1 MQNVNEVELLVLATT
16 VIVLLMGIIVVV
28 LFSFFQKKKVG
39 YIAKQRE
46 NQQQF
51 EEELTKSKIEI
62 REQALQNISWEIHDN
77 VGQLLSV
84 ARMQLNVIEASLPA
98 NQQEKIAETN
108 ALIGSSLQELRSL
121 AKSLNPEIIKSLGL
135 IESIQMEVQRFN
147 KLKFIKTDLKI
158 VNRPRMIQIDHEII
172 LFRIIQEFCNNTL
185 KYSKGSNLNIELVY
199 LEESLQIIA
208 KDDGIGFNTQEKD
221 KQLGI
226 GLVNMKSRSKLIGAN
241 LELTSEL
248 GKGTT
253 LNINYNI
260 PKFVLADLNE

>member
-16 VIVLLMGIIVVV
+16 VIVLLMGITIVV

-46 NQQQF
+46 IQQQF

-84 ARMQLNVIEASLPA
+84 ARMQLNIIEASLPEK
-98 NQQEKIAETN
+98 QQEKIAETN

-121 AKSLNPEIIKSLGL
+121 AKSLNPEIIKNLGL
-135 IESIQMEVQRFN
+135 IDSIQMEVQRFN
-147 KLKFIKTDLKI
+147 KLKFIKTDLTV
-158 VNRPRMIQIDHEII
+158 VNTPLIIQSNHEII

-185 KYSKGSNLNIELVY
+185 KYSKGSTLNIELTY
-199 LEESLQIIA
+199 FDDSLQIIA
-208 KDDGIGFNTQEKD
+208 KDNGIGFDTLDKN

-226 GLVNMKSRSKLIGAN
+226 GLLNMKSRSKLIGAA
-241 LELTSEL
+241 LELTSVL
-248 GKGTT
+248 GKGT
-253 LNINYNI
+253 LLDIKYKL
-260 PKFVLADLNE
+260 PKIVVESFNG

>member
-16 VIVLLMGIIVVV
+16 VIVLLMGITVVV

-39 YIAKQRE
+39 YIAKQRMI
-46 NQQQF
+46 QQQF

-84 ARMQLNVIEASLPA
+84 ARMQLNIIEASLPE
-98 NQQEKIAETN
+98 NQQEKVAETN
-108 ALIGSSLQELRSL
+108 TLIGNSLQELRSL
-121 AKSLNPEIIKSLGL
+121 AKALNPEIIKNLGL
-135 IESIQMEVQRFN
+135 IESIQMEVERFN
-147 KLKFIKTDLKI
+147 KLKFIKTALTI
-158 VNRPRMIQIDHEII
+158 VNTPLSIQMDHETI

-185 KYSKGSNLNIELVY
+185 KYSKGNNLNIELIY
-199 LEESLQIIA
+199 SEEGLQIIA

-221 KQLGI
+221 KQFGI
-226 GLVNMKSRSKLIGAN
+226 GLVNMKSRAKLIGAD
-241 LELTSEL
+241 LVLTSEI

-253 LNINYNI
+253 LNINYNVS
-260 PKFVLADLNE
+260 KLVVESFNG